1 MSEAKIK
8 EAFEVALAEVSAEIQ
23 TVYQGRDP
31 GPGFD
36 AALPYQ
42 KPFLLPASNQTL
54 GLSEKTT
61 RHNGI
66 FQVNLCYP
74 SGTLGTTG
82 ADERAA
88 ALQSIFYAGRIL
100 VADGVKVRVRGKPNI
115 AAQIDYSPY
124 TVPVSIRYEVFI

>member
-1 MSEAKIK
+1 MSEAKIM
-8 EAFEVALAEVSAEIQ
+8 EAFEVALATVSADIQ

-31 GPGFD
+31 DPGFD
-36 AALPYQ
+36 ATQPHQ
-42 KPFLLPASNQTL
+42 KSFLLPAENETL
-54 GLSEKTT
+54 GLREKTT
-61 RHNGI
+61 RHSGY
-66 FQVNLCYP
+66 FQVNICYP

-115 AAQIDYSPY
+115 AAPIDYSPY
-124 TVPVSIRYEVFI
+124 TVPVSIRYEAII